1 MIKNDNF
8 KCKDKL
14 EKKVKFFEA
23 LLSKKIKIENLSR
36 KFFKLLVKDYNTY
49 NK

>member
-14 EKKVKFFEA
+14 EKKVKFFET
-23 LLSKKIKIENLSR
+23 LLSKKNKNWKFIKI
-36 KFFKLLVKDYNTY
+36 KLLVKDYNTY